1 MRTQPCVARPN
12 PPLDSGSADERT
24 LRHLVGRA
32 ANGAADR
39 NHRDEWKR
47 IVSNAAESPQTESS
61 EIVLSIDVTE
71 RYTDGYNQG
80 AEDDGTL
87 SAGKIVFIGI
97 VCLLLITGIII
108 IAVKSR
114 YDEDGENDR

>member
-1 MRTQPCVARPN
+1 MKRYSIFLICLIIAVLSSFNISAFAYSSAA
-12 PPLDSGSADERT
+12 SG
-24 LRHLVGRA
+24 
-32 ANGAADR
+32 
-39 NHRDEWKR
+39 
-47 IVSNAAESPQTESS
+47 IVSNAAESPKTESS